1 MMKNEFESDLRNNER
16 FLSSS
21 ENKAWK
27 KKIIRSSHICIH
39 TFSYLIL
46 KKAKKQKKF
55 RSSSFIIAWRWRDIE
70 FNGG

>member
-1 MMKNEFESDLRNNER
+1 MMKNEFESDLRSNER

-27 KKIIRSSHICIH
+27 KFIIRSSHICIH

-46 KKAKKQKKF
+46 KKKQRNNKNF
-55 RSSSFIIAWRWRDIE
+55 VPPALLLHDVEEI
-70 FNGG
+70 

>member
-1 MMKNEFESDLRNNER
+1 MMKNEFESDLRSNER

-27 KKIIRSSHICIH
+27 KKIIIRSSHICIH

-46 KKAKKQKKF
+46 KKAKKQKNF
-55 RSSSFIIAWRWRDIE
+55 VPPALLLHDVE
-70 FNGG
+70 EV